1 MPSFEQ
7 SSTFNHSVQELFN
20 WHAREGAFQR
30 LAPPWTPIKLEH
42 FEGIEDGNRAIIR
55 LGRPPA
61 SIRWVAEHQDYEQ
74 GRKFVDVQIKGP
86 FKAWKH
92 EHLMEPAGTEQST
105 LTDAIT
111 YQLPTGKL
119 GELLAGGLLEKQLS
133 RQFSY
138 RHRITNQDLGL
149 HARLNKDKK
158 VLRIAMTGSSGLIGR
173 NLTALLT
180 TGGHEVI
187 PMTRYKSV
195 NGIYWSYERGEIEKE
210 KLERVD
216 AVIHLAGEPVFA
228 PRWTSAKKKRI
239 YESRINSTRLI
250 AEALAG
256 LNNPPG
262 VFLVASAI
270 GFYGNRGSVEV
281 TEEDTCDPLSF
292 LSSVCKDWEAA
303 ALAAR
308 DANIR
313 TAFLRIG
320 LVLSPQGGALPKMLP
335 LFKAGLGGRL
345 GPPSQFYSWILLD
358 DILGAIYFALLNNNV
373 CGPINL
379 TAPNAVTAEEF
390 ANVLGD
396 VLRRPVWLPA
406 PVSLIKG
413 AMGEMARETLL
424 MSNRVKPA
432 KLEENGYTFL
442 YPELK
447 TGLKHILG
455 IF

>member
-7 SSTFNHSVQELFN
+7 TSTFNYSVQELFN

-42 FEGIEDGNRAIIR
+42 FEGIKDGNRAIIR

-61 SIRWVAEHQDYEQ
+61 AIRWVAEHQDYEM

-86 FKAWKH
+86 FKAWRH
-92 EHLMEPAGTEQST
+92 EHLMEPAGSAQST

-111 YQLPTGKL
+111 YRLPTGKL
-119 GELLAGGLLEKQLS
+119 GDLLAGGLLDKQLT

-149 HARLNKDKK
+149 HARLNSDKK
-158 VLRIAMTGSSGLIGR
+158 VLRIAITGSSGLIGR

-187 PMTRYKSV
+187 PMTRHQTKK
-195 NGIYWSYERGEIEKE
+195 GIYWSYEQDEIEKE
-210 KLERVD
+210 KLEGVD

-228 PRWTSAKKKRI
+228 PRWSAAKKKRI
-239 YESRINSTRLI
+239 YDSRINSTHLI
-250 AEALAG
+250 ANALAN
-256 LNNPPG
+256 LKNPPG

-270 GFYGNRGSVEV
+270 GYYGNRGSAEV

-292 LSSVCKDWEAA
+292 LSRVCKDWEAA
-303 ALAAR
+303 ALPAR
-308 DANIR
+308 NAGIR

-335 LFKAGLGGRL
+335 LFRAGLGGRL
-345 GPPSQFYSWILLD
+345 GPPSQYYSWIMLD
-358 DILGAIYFALLNNNV
+358 DILGAIYFALLNNKV

-379 TAPNAVTAEEF
+379 TAPTPVTAEEF
-390 ANVLGD
+390 ADVLGD

-406 PVSLIKG
+406 PIKLIKV
-413 AMGEMARETLL
+413 AMGEMAQETLL

-432 KLEENGYTFL
+432 KLEENGYAFL

-447 TGLKHILG
+447 AGLQHVLG
-455 IF
+455 LY